1 MLNYGI
7 VEWIMSNKWPAC
19 LWEINTWVPMM
30 RGLLLCSKTIRDLM
44 AVKWDLVGGGEVL
57 LDGFSW
63 TTCPMMKQMLQW
75 SCLFL
80 LIISLSVT
88 SNILHKQRNVW
99 KLAKCCRTLSP
110 SWWKL
115 QKTESRKKK
124 TKGIL
129 GSSFFIRGL
138 QLMTD
143 EWQTQGG
150 KISWGSNFSSP

>member
-1 MLNYGI
+1 MG
-7 VEWIMSNKWPAC
+7 NKWPAC

-30 RGLLLCSKTIRDLM
+30 RGLLLCSKTIQDLM
-44 AVKWDLVGGGEVL
+44 AVKWDLVGGGEVI

-80 LIISLSVT
+80 LIISLPVT

-124 TKGIL
+124 PREFWGLHFLLEACNLWLMNGRHKGEKYHG
-129 GSSFFIRGL
+129 GSYFF
-138 QLMTD
+138 
-143 EWQTQGG
+143 
-150 KISWGSNFSSP
+150 SP